1 MASTHQSLQRAV
13 AILREFSE
21 AEPALTVSEISA
33 RLDLHKSTVSRL
45 LGALR
50 DEGLVWHNPAT
61 GRYSLG
67 MGLVEMAGVALGQID
82 VRAAALPHMER
93 LAEETTETV
102 SVAVRRGR
110 DAVTVAYVPSRHP
123 LRHVVWIGRR
133 LPLAKTAAGT
143 TLLAAMHAAGD
154 DWRALAAIESQDN
167 PAEWERDFVTTLERV
182 LRAGYADESDQY
194 EPGIAAMAAPVFDPS
209 GNTTAALTVSGPSA
223 RFDAPV
229 RAATGPLLIQTAD
242 AIAAD
247 LGVRGAVEV
256 GA

>member
-21 AEPALTVSEISA
+21 AEPALTVSEISE
-33 RLDLHKSTVSRL
+33 RLALHKSTVSRL
-45 LGALR
+45 LAALR

-93 LAEETTETV
+93 LAVETTETV

-123 LRHVVWIGRR
+123 LRHVIWIGRR

-143 TLLAAMHAAGD
+143 TLLAAMHAGGD
-154 DWRALAAIESQDN
+154 DWRSLAETRDN
-167 PAEWERDFVTTLERV
+167 PGEREREFVATLERV
-182 LRAGYADESDQY
+182 LRAGYADECDQF
-194 EPGIAAMAAPVFDPS
+194 EPGIAAIAAPVFDPS
-209 GNTTAALTVSGPSA
+209 GSTTAALTVSGPSV
-223 RFDAPV
+223 RFDSPARV
-229 RAATGPLLIQTAD
+229 ATAPLLIETAD
-242 AIAAD
+242 AIATD
-247 LGVRGAVEV
+247 LGVRGAME
-256 GA
+256 ASA